1 MRAPITDLPLAFD
14 SVSLR
19 IGSVD
24 IVDNLNLE
32 ILAGAPTILL
42 GPNGSGKSTLLRLA
56 MNLIRADL
64 PAA

>member
-1 MRAPITDLPLAFD
+1 MMRAPITDLPLAFE

-32 ILAGAPTILL
+32 IIAGPPTILL
-42 GPNGSGKSTLLRLA
+42 GPNG
-56 MNLIRADL
+56 RAK
-64 PAA
+64 ARCCASR